1 MTGTF
6 WNGSRRRFIGAAT
19 ATATAGTAIAL
30 GATAGFGAQ
39 AAAQS
44 TPAAT
49 PEATPAGAI
58 DLSPAAPAELGAPE
72 VPAAAI
78 STASKAVPEAVAF
91 APYANFGTDAAP
103 GIFPRTIRHAFGET
117 TIEKKPERVVVLD
130 TGELDASVILG
141 ITPVGAAEYLA
152 SGLPDYIASRQND
165 IQLVGTT
172 AEPDLEA
179 ILALKPD
186 LILSSKLRHDESVYA
201 LLSDIAPTVFA
212 ERPGV
217 TFKQNFRLYAEA
229 LGREAEAR
237 HVMDLYEDGVR
248 ALNTELP
255 SPRPTTSIVQI
266 RPDIVR
272 FYMRANFLGQILT
285 DLGLPR
291 NDAENVDD
299 FAFDGSQENLGEYAN
314 GDLVILAV
322 QGGDSNE
329 AAPGILASPVWESLP
344 AVQTDNVLEA
354 PSDVFIGGIGYGSA
368 MIVVNTIGQYFGL
381 EPVIAL
387 PE

>member
-1 MTGTF
+1 MTGII
-6 WNGSRRRFIGAAT
+6 WNGTRRRLLGTTASLAA
-19 ATATAGTAIAL
+19 AAGIPAVIASP
-30 GATAGFGAQ
+30 AGAQ
-39 AAAQS
+39 ATPQAIPGSSIDLMPA
-44 TPAAT
+44 TPAA
-49 PEATPAGAI
+49 
-58 DLSPAAPAELGAPE
+58 LGAPE
-72 VPAAAI
+72 VPAATA
-78 STASKAVPEAVAF
+78 STASTAVPEAVAF
-91 APYANFGTDAAP
+91 APYADFGTDAAP
-103 GIFPRTIRHAFGET
+103 GVFPRTIRHAFGET
-117 TIEKKPERVVVLD
+117 TIEKQPERVVVLD
-130 TGELDASVILG
+130 TGELDACVILG
-141 ITPVGAAEYLA
+141 ITPVGAAEYLT
-152 SGLPDYIASRQND
+152 SGLPDYIASRQDD

-201 LLSDIAPTVFA
+201 VLSDIAPTVFA

-217 TFKQNFRLYAEA
+217 TFKQNFTLYAET
-229 LGREAEAR
+229 LGREVEAR
-237 HVMDLYEDGVR
+237 QVMDLYENGVR
-248 ALNTELP
+248 ALNAELP

-266 RPDIVR
+266 RPSAVR

-314 GDLVILAV
+314 DELVILAV

-329 AAPGILASPVWESLP
+329 AAPEILGSPVWGSLP
-344 AVQTDNVLEA
+344 AVQADNVLEA
-354 PSDVFIGGIGYGSA
+354 PNDVFIGGIGYGSA
-368 MIVVNTIGQYFGL
+368 MIVVNTIAEYFGL